1 MAVRIRKD
9 NRTIVCAAKSRKR
22 KGDCYL
28 DDCVH
33 YTLSVIFK
41 VMSVY
46 AKDKNGADLW
56 KFHAPRK
63 TFRRKLFPDQT
74 DKVE

>member
-1 MAVRIRKD
+1 MAVKIRAD

-28 DDCVH
+28 DDGIH
-33 YTLSVIFK
+33 YALSVNLK

-63 TFRRKLFPDQT
+63 NLSK
-74 DKVE
+74 